1 MCSVT
6 LYPLYIK
13 QQQSTEINQHHGDSE
28 IHKSRLEARK
38 QTHRYGGQ
46 IGEKQIKHV
55 QMATETSPKILLFIA
70 QIFKTNPF
78 LCSVATRQ

>member
-46 IGEKQIKHV
+46 IGEKQIKQV
-55 QMATETSPKILLFIA
+55 QIATETSPKIKLFIA
-70 QIFKTNPF
+70 QVLNQSLF
-78 LCSVATRQ
+78 V